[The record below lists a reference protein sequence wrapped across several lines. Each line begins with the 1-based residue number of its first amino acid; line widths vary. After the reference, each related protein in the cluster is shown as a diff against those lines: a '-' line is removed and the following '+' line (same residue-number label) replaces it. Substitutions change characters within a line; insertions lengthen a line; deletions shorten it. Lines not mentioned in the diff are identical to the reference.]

1 MIRKWIGMAVCLSML
16 LGQAR
21 AEQASVA
28 TEIAAK
34 EGDWGYRPQD
44 GATATLNP
52 PSLTWVHDPKAKQ
65 YTVQWASD
73 SAFTKSVTT
82 ISNHLWCVYTHHK
95 PLEAGTW
102 YWRFRGA
109 GGWSKVRSV
118 VIPKDAVTFPLPS
131 VEERQTVLPKTHPRL
146 FLRPED
152 LPRIRQAIAEK
163 GSAAEKIFIEMKK
176 QADKLIKAGPTPEP
190 TVRGSAR
197 DKNDEEAVKH
207 WWPNRKTSDTAGE
220 EAELMSFVWM
230 ISQEPKYGE
239 AARKF
244 VMALAAWDPDGPS
257 NFDLNCESGKAMLY
271 HPVRAYDWAYDA
283 LTEEDRVQFRKVW
296 QRRGTDAW
304 KNGETGKGNGHL
316 SRPYGSHGNRVWHK
330 LAEIAI
336 GLHGEIPESEIW
348 LDYALNKFYAV
359 YPVWSDDDGGWHE
372 GLSYM
377 SGYITK
383 VTDWMQVSRS
393 ALGIDGMKKPFFSKV
408 GDMPL
413 YLMSPNSP
421 NAGMGDLSWRPAS
434 CSFMDY
440 FTRVSTTPE
449 AAYWSWWL
457 DASKSAGKPS
467 GWKALLSLANLPQ
480 KPAPKMPFD
489 KPVSKIFKGTGLAS
503 LHTTLTN
510 SLADVHI
517 LFKAD
522 PFGTQSHGH
531 NAQLGIQLN
540 AFGECLLPAN
550 TYRDLHGSKFHYQF
564 VHETKSQNSVLI
576 NGAGQR
582 PHSLRSAGSILE
594 SQFTPAYDYVR
605 GEATAAYT
613 NGVGRAERAIVF
625 VKPDIIVVFDDFE
638 TDAPAQYQFMLHGLS
653 AFTLDEAQQ
662 TAKLTGKKAG
672 LTVRYFSS
680 QPLRLTQTDGFNP
693 PPKGYGSS
701 RDNFPNHWHLEA
713 STSKPVKA
721 SDALMVLN
729 PYRNGEEHPVQAT
742 RIDSATASGLRL
754 MRGTSTIDIAFRKA
768 GVLKAEW
775 QGQAFTTPVWV
786 LVK

>member
-1 MIRKWIGMAVCLSML
+1 MAVCLSVVF
-16 LGQAR
+16 GQAK
-21 AEQASVA
+21 EMQGSVA

-44 GATATLNP
+44 GAVSIMNP
-52 PSLTWVHDPKAKQ
+52 PSFTWVHDPKAKH
-65 YTVQWASD
+65 YTVQWAKDPS
-73 SAFTKSVTT
+73 FTQSVTT
-82 ISNHLWCVYTHHK
+82 VTNHPWCVYTHST
-95 PLEAGTW
+95 PFDAGTW
-102 YWRFRGA
+102 YWRFRGV
-109 GGWSKVRSV
+109 GGWGKVRV
-118 VIPKDAVTFPLPS
+118 VMVPPSAIRFPLPS
-131 VEERQTVLPKTHPRL
+131 LEERQALIPKEHPRL

-152 LPRIRQAIAEK
+152 LSRLRQAVAEK
-163 GSAAEKIFIEMKK
+163 GSPAEKIFADMKK
-176 QADKLIKAGPTPEP
+176 QADKLIASGPTPEP
-190 TVRGSAR
+190 KVRGSAR
-197 DKNDEEAVKH
+197 DKENEEAVKN
-207 WWPNRKTSDTAGE
+207 WWPNRKLSDTAGE

-230 ISQEPKYGE
+230 ISREQKYGE

-244 VMALAAWDPDGPS
+244 VMALASWDPDGPS
-257 NFDLNCESGKAMLY
+257 NFDLNCESGKSMLY

-283 LTEEDRVQFRKVW
+283 LTEEDRAQFRKVW
-296 QRRGTDAW
+296 QRRGADAW

-316 SRPYGSHGNRVWHK
+316 TRPYGSHGNRVWHK

-336 GLHGEIPESEIW
+336 AMHGEIPESEIW

-372 GLSYM
+372 GMSYM

-434 CSFMDY
+434 CSYMDY

-457 DASKSAGKPS
+457 EASKNAGKPS
-467 GWKALLSLANLPQ
+467 GWKGLLSLVNLPQ
-480 KPAPKMPFD
+480 KPAPQLPID
-489 KPVSKIFKGTGLAS
+489 KPVSKLFKGTGLAS

-510 SLADVHI
+510 SLADVHL

-522 PFGTQSHGH
+522 PLGTQSHGH
-531 NAQLGIQLN
+531 NAQLGLQLN

-550 TYRDLHGSKFHYQF
+550 TYRDLHGSKFHYQY
-564 VHETKSQNSVLI
+564 VHETKSQNSVLV

-582 PHSLRSAGSILE
+582 PHALLSAGSILE
-594 SQFTPAYDYVR
+594 SQFTPVYDYVR

-613 NGVGRAERAIVF
+613 NGVRRAERAIVF
-625 VKPDIIVVFDDFE
+625 VKPDIIVIIDDFE
-638 TDAPAQYQFMLHGLS
+638 TEQPATFQFMLHGLS
-653 AFTLDEAQQ
+653 AFAIDEAAQ

-672 LTVRYFSS
+672 LTVRYLSEK
-680 QPLRLTQTDGFNP
+680 PLRLTQTDGFTP
-693 PPKGYGSS
+693 PPKDYSS
-701 RDNFPNHWHLEA
+701 GRGNFPNHWHLEA
-713 STSKPVKA
+713 STTTRVTQ
-721 SDALMVLN
+721 SDALMVLR
-729 PYRNGEEHPVQAT
+729 PYRLGDEQPLQAT
-742 RIDSATASGLRL
+742 RIQTPTATGVRVT
-754 MRGTSTIDIAFRKA
+754 RGASTIDVAFRKA
-768 GVLKAEW
+768 GVQQAEW
-775 QGQAFTTPVWV
+775 DGHAFSTPVWV
-786 LVK
+786 QVK